1 MSPDFWSTNLE
12 LFKFKDLI
20 CIELGIA
27 KLLIPAFLWHILK
40 SIGKRFLNKR
50 LKITLWIINYRA
62 YYLWIIKTQKKWK
75 GELKNINLRFLK
87 NVIPIIGAVYKSFI
101 KDKKEVICFLL
112 TGGYVQFTWLKI
124 LLLTQVRKEIYY
136 WNSMG
141 SIQLSVAAFIRS
153 KTISLYP
160 F

>member
-1 MSPDFWSTNLE
+1 MSLDIWSTNLE

-20 CIELGIA
+20 CIGLGIA
-27 KLLIPAFLWHILK
+27 KILVPAFLWHILK

-75 GELKNINLRFLK
+75 GELENIHPRFFK

-101 KDKKEVICFLL
+101 KDKKEVILFFINWRICSIHMIKNLI
-112 TGGYVQFTWLKI
+112 TNSSQEDD
-124 LLLTQVRKEIYY
+124 LLLKQDGEH
-136 WNSMG
+136 
-141 SIQLSVAAFIRS
+141 SVVHS
-153 KTISLYP
+153 SVYQE
-160 F
+160 